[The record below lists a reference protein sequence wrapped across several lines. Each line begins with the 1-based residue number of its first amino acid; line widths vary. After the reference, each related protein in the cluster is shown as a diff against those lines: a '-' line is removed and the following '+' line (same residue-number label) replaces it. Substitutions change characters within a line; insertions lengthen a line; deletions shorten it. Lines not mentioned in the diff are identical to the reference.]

1 MENIISKEDASKA
14 YKEKILK
21 ALNLSK
27 SDIVKIINQKI
38 NLSISENCNRVYFKR
53 SDFSSLN
60 IPPQFVENLMVEV
73 ELMLI
78 TAGYQVINSS
88 RLRDA
93 DWDFEVSF

>member
-1 MENIISKEDASKA
+1 MENIISKEEATKA
-14 YKEKILK
+14 YKDKVLMV
-21 ALNLSK
+21 LNLSK
-27 SDIVKIINQKI
+27 GDIVKIINKKI

-60 IPPQFVENLMVEV
+60 IPPQFVENLMGEV